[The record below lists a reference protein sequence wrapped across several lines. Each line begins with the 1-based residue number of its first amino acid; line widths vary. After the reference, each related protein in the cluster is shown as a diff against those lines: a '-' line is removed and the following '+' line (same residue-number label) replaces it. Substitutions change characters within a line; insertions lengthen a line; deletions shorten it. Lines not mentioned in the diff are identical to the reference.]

1 MRSDRRFVVPMTHRR
16 IAIMALLG
24 ALLAML
30 AVAGRRW
37 VAGSRRPNV
46 VVVLVDTLRAD
57 HLGAYGYERNTSP
70 EIDAFARDA
79 VRFESAYSTSGW
91 TRPATA
97 SLLTGLH
104 PQRHAATTRSSSIAP
119 NVPLIGDL
127 LRARGYRTAAFVTN
141 VNVLPVWGFDR
152 GFDTF
157 VDVETTT
164 GSDRA
169 DAVHRTVLEHLDD
182 EGFRGPFFLYLHLL
196 DPHSPYDA
204 PAPFADRFRRKGTG
218 PLVASAVRSL
228 GVEEVVAAYDQEIAF
243 VDRHF
248 GALMTEL
255 KRRGWYDD
263 ALVIVTSDHGEGF
276 GEHEHYFHGN
286 SLFEELVRVPL
297 LIKLPG
303 NAHAGAVVGGPVSIT
318 DVAPT
323 IAAQVGAEAADPMDG
338 IDLGEAIERGAAGP
352 RDVILD
358 LDLLLS
364 RGRRYV
370 ADGVVRGRFK
380 LLRNSTPPAGS
391 PLFDV
396 EADPAERRDIAP
408 AHEAVVTEMSAT
420 LDRLRAAATE
430 GAHLWLVGTGEDGVQ
445 RLEALLT
452 TDGRF
457 DQVECAHGEAAG
469 HYEVTDEGRTLR
481 IAAEVSASD
490 NDRGQLPKR
499 LTAHD
504 HVKVRLD
511 SPDARVTLVRAT
523 HQGAAL
529 RARTGQQKTLARTPL
544 VFTVTTPELA
554 VEHLELLFPTNA
566 AVSMAVEP
574 GAYLGVVR
582 AVERQLDEATK
593 ARLRALGYLGS

>member
-1 MRSDRRFVVPMTHRR
+1 MTPRR
-16 IAIMALLG
+16 IATMALLG

-37 VAGSRRPNV
+37 AAGPHRPNV

-57 HLGAYGYERNTSP
+57 HLGAYGYERDTSP
-70 EIDAFARDA
+70 AIDAFGRDA
-79 VRFESAYSTSGW
+79 VRFERAYSTSGW

-127 LRARGYRTAAFVTN
+127 ARARGYHTAAFVTN
-141 VNVLPVWGFDR
+141 VNVLAVWGFDR

-169 DAVHRTVLEHLDD
+169 DAVHGAVLEHLDAD
-182 EGFRGPFFLYLHLL
+182 GFREPFLLYLHLL

-218 PLVASAVRSL
+218 PLVARAVHSL
-228 GVEEVVAAYDQEIAF
+228 GLEEVVAAYDQEIAF

-248 GALMTEL
+248 GALMAEL
-255 KRRGWYDD
+255 QRRGWYDD
-263 ALVIVTSDHGEGF
+263 ALVVLTSDHGEGF
-276 GEHEHYFHGN
+276 GEHGHYFHGN

-303 NAHAGAVVGGPVSIT
+303 NAHAGTVVAGAVSIA

-323 IAAQVGAEAADPMDG
+323 IATQVGAETAHEMDG
-338 IDLGEAIERGAAGP
+338 VDLGETIERGAAGP

-380 LLRNSTPPAGS
+380 LLRNSTPPGGS

-396 EADPAERRDIAP
+396 EADPGERQDVAP
-408 AHEAVVTEMSAT
+408 AHEAVVSEMSAT
-420 LDRLRAAATE
+420 LDRLRAAAE
-430 GAHLWLVGTGEDGVQ
+430 GVHLWLVGTAEDGVQ
-445 RLEALLT
+445 RLDALLT

-457 DQVECAHGEAAG
+457 DQVECVHGEEAA
-469 HYEVTDEGRTLR
+469 HYDVTDEGRTLR

-504 HVKVRLD
+504 HVKFRLD

-523 HQGAAL
+523 HQGTAL
-529 RARTGQQKTLARTPL
+529 RARTGQKKTPARTPL
-544 VFTVTTPELA
+544 VFTVAAPALA